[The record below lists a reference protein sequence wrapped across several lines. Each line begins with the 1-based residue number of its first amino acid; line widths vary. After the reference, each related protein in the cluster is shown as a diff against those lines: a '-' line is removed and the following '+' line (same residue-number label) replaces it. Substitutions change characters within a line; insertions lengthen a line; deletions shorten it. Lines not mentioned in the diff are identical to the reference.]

1 MGEKRILDE
10 ETRKQLLGYVPF
22 STEATIKFTPDE
34 FKSIK
39 DETLRPVFEVRSLT
53 QAEVIRMNKNSSGY
67 LAKDITHEQ
76 VRDIAERNCIIISA
90 CILGWVN
97 LFDAGNGREIEF
109 KASPSGGCDEKIF
122 KLLPGWLQG
131 SILDFVRNI
140 SGLSLAENL
149 SLR

>member
-1 MGEKRILDE
+1 MTVRILDE

-39 DETLRPVFEVRSLT
+39 DETLRPVFEVRSLNQT
-53 QAEVIRMNKNSSGY
+53 EVIRMNKNSSGY
-67 LAKDITHEQ
+67 LVKDIDHEQ
-76 VRDIAERNCIIISA
+76 IRDIAERNCIIISA
-90 CILGWVN
+90 CILGWAN
-97 LFDAGNGREIEF
+97 LFDAGTGEEIEF
-109 KASPSGGCDEKIF
+109 KAAQSGGCDEKVF
-122 KLLPGWLQG
+122 KRLPGWVQG
-131 SILDFVRNI
+131 SILEFVRRI